1 MDSFNWITINYHLPV
16 TPSGSRV
23 YAWRKLKELGAAYLR
38 QGVAVLPYSADNL
51 RRVQPL
57 AVKIRSM
64 GGQCTLTEMRF
75 IEEKDHRQMVE
86 NFKTQSKDEFKELL
100 LDAVQLCDTL
110 GVGEQDH
117 PDKAI
122 QKRYQKARSR
132 DYFNIENEIGST
144 GLWAEFFS
152 EIKTEVGWAEL
163 LDDLRQGCKDVGRMV
178 AGLRPEQNHRPEEDR
193 HDNITL

>member
-23 YAWRKLKELGAAYLR
+23 YVWRKLKELGAAYLR
-38 QGVAVLPYSADNL
+38 QGVAVLPYSTDNL

-75 IEEKDHRQMVE
+75 VEEKDHRQMVE
-86 NFKTQSKDEFKELL
+86 TFKTQSKDEFKELL
-100 LDAVQLCDTL
+100 LDAVQLCDRL
-110 GVGEQDH
+110 GGDESH
-117 PDKAI
+117 KEKAM
-122 QKRYQKARSR
+122 QKRYLRAKSR
-132 DYFNIENEIGST
+132 DYFNIEKEIGDK
-144 GLWAEFFS
+144 GLWGEIFS
-152 EIKTEVGWAEL
+152 DLRTEVGWGEL
-163 LDDLRQGCKDVGRMV
+163 LDDLRQGYRDVGKMV
-178 AGLRPEQNHRPEEDR
+178 AGLIPEQKRRSEEDE